1 MPLRLIEG
9 FEVFGPWC
17 IVLIN
22 VCPLV
27 VMAPFILHY
36 MSKTAIDLKQPL
48 LAGVITGLGFALY
61 TIGLI

>member
-9 FEVFGPWC
+9 FGVFGPWF

-27 VMAPFILHY
+27 VIAPFIVHY
-36 MSKTAIDLKQPL
+36 MSRTAIDLEQPL
-48 LAGVITGLGFALY
+48 LAGVIKGLGFALF

>member
-1 MPLRLIEG
+1 M
-9 FEVFGPWC
+9 FGPWF

-27 VMAPFILHY
+27 VIAPFIVHY

-48 LAGVITGLGFALY
+48 LAGVIKGLGFALF